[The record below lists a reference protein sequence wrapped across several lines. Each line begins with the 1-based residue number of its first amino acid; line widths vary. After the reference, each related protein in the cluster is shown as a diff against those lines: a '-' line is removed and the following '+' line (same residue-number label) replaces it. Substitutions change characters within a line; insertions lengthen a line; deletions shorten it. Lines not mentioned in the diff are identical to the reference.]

1 MTAQQNTLLYERVA
15 KRVETQIATGALR
28 ADDRIP
34 SVRSM
39 SRTAR
44 VSVSTVVQ
52 AYVHLENR
60 GLIEARSQSGFYVK
74 RAEKALAPQPRPKV
88 TRSRRP
94 VSVAAEVLDTCREAL
109 SRNDI
114 VPLNG

>member
-1 MTAQQNTLLYERVA
+1 MSAQPALLYERVA
-15 KRVETQIATGALR
+15 RLVETQIATGTLR
-28 ADDRIP
+28 TNDRIP

-39 SRTAR
+39 SRTAK

-52 AYVHLENR
+52 AYVHLESI
-60 GLIEARSQSGFYVK
+60 GLIEARPQSGFYVRPPDPQTVPEP
-74 RAEKALAPQPRPKV
+74 RAKP

-94 VSVAAEVLDTCREAL
+94 TTVAAEMLDTCREAL

-114 VPLNG
+114 IPL